1 MRETCITRIEDD
13 KKVCIYTSERKYIN
27 TIYRL
32 QESHPE
38 EVNITKVNS
47 DGSINAEVPYNW
59 LVFPRPKSTR
69 TLSEEQK
76 QAAGERMKKARE
88 AKNEV

>member
-32 QESHPE
+32 QNSHPE

-47 DGSINAEVPYNW
+47 DGSINAEVPYDW
-59 LVFPRPKSTR
+59 LVFPRPKSSSGR
-69 TLSEEQK
+69 PDRLPR
-76 QAAGERMKKARE
+76 AFCRIRPLPGP
-88 AKNEV
+88 

>member
-13 KKVCIYTSERKYIN
+13 KKVYIYTSERKYIN
-27 TIYRL
+27 TIYRI
-32 QESHPE
+32 QKSHQE
-38 EVNITKVNS
+38 EVSITKVNS
-47 DGSINAEVPYNW
+47 DGSINAEVPYDW

-76 QAAGERMKKARE
+76 QAAKERMKKARE
-88 AKNEV
+88 AKK